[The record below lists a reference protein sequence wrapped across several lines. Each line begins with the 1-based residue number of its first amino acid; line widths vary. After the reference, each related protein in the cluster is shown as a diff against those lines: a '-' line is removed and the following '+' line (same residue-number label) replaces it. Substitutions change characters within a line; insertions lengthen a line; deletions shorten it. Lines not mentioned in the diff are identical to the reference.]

1 MVGGIRVQK
10 PQGYE
15 CGEEKG
21 GEEREG
27 EGTKTRDVYV
37 FPWLALTLT
46 VVSDRRTVN
55 EARVGFLSRRED
67 NVFRGE
73 REGGEEG
80 ELALLFLAPSS
91 IGLYR
96 FSASDIVYAH
106 DPGTIGR
113 ICVPPG
119 ARAGPSL
126 PPPPSLGWPPWKKKE
141 EKRSLLENNYSST
154 FGLSRGR
161 HAAVVVAVAVKYRD
175 PRRRPGSSPPPPP
188 PPARGRFYIRMD
200 PSIDDLSRSRIV
212 YVESEPRG

>member
-1 MVGGIRVQK
+1 M
-10 PQGYE
+10 
-15 CGEEKG
+15 
-21 GEEREG
+21 
-27 EGTKTRDVYV
+27 YV

-73 REGGEEG
+73 REVGEEG

-106 DPGTIGR
+106 DPATIGR
-113 ICVPPG
+113 ICVPSG
-119 ARAGPSL
+119 ARAVS
-126 PPPPSLGWPPWKKKE
+126 PPPASPLLPSDGHRGKRKKR
-141 EKRSLLENNYSST
+141 RSLLENNYSST
-154 FGLSRGR
+154 FGLSRRR

-188 PPARGRFYIRMD
+188 PPAVWGRFYIRMD

>member
-1 MVGGIRVQK
+1 MSASPLHTLRYRAVVGGEGIRVQK

-15 CGEEKG
+15 CEEEEKG

-73 REGGEEG
+73 REVGEEG

-106 DPGTIGR
+106 DPATIGR
-113 ICVPPG
+113 ICVPSG
-119 ARAGPSL
+119 ARAVSPPRLSPS
-126 PPPPSLGWPPWKKKE
+126 SLGWPPWKKKE
-141 EKRSLLENNYSST
+141 EKIPL
-154 FGLSRGR
+154 G
-161 HAAVVVAVAVKYRD
+161 K
-175 PRRRPGSSPPPPP
+175 
-188 PPARGRFYIRMD
+188 
-200 PSIDDLSRSRIV
+200 
-212 YVESEPRG
+212 

>member
-1 MVGGIRVQK
+1 MSANNSASASPLHTLRYRAVVGGIRVQK

-119 ARAGPSL
+119 ARAGPL
-126 PPPPSLGWPPWKKKE
+126 PPPPSFPRMATVEKERREKIPLGK
-141 EKRSLLENNYSST
+141 
-154 FGLSRGR
+154 
-161 HAAVVVAVAVKYRD
+161 
-175 PRRRPGSSPPPPP
+175 
-188 PPARGRFYIRMD
+188 
-200 PSIDDLSRSRIV
+200 
-212 YVESEPRG
+212 